1 MKSRPRSRD
10 PANDPIRSRA
20 GPFLVP
26 EWLALPVEHSPMA
39 VGIVRGTA
47 YTLMYANAAFRNL
60 SELAGATS
68 GAAIDRPLAEAFN
81 PAAAQSLR
89 ALLDKARHE
98 GIPARA
104 RLTADQTGTAAAWQ
118 CVAWS
123 ASGSGDPG
131 DHADL
136 ADPMVIEVDTSSY
149 SDRDEAKHRQIA
161 ELLLL
166 SAIREEA
173 RAIEAEAAR
182 SRAEQAKVAQDRL
195 LAEVSHDIRIPMQ
208 AIVGYASLM
217 ELEAPLTGEQL
228 EALTGI
234 RDGTRR
240 VIELARKLLRYATSV
255 ARPADVLL
263 VTVEV
268 EATLRAAK
276 SLIATQAQGK
286 GVSIAIAPGRNDAGV
301 IANPSMLLQ
310 VVLNLLDNAVK
321 FTPPGGTI
329 TISWEGIVGADGGP
343 ERTAI
348 RVADTGRGIERNE
361 LRAVFDP
368 FVQVGE
374 HAASGEAGVGLGLAI
389 SRELARAMHGE
400 LVVAS
405 TPGVGSVFT
414 LTLPST

>member
-1 MKSRPRSRD
+1 
-10 PANDPIRSRA
+10 
-20 GPFLVP
+20 
-26 EWLALPVEHSPMA
+26 MA
-39 VGIVRGTA
+39 VGIVHGTA
-47 YTLMYANAAFRNL
+47 YTLVYANAAFRNL

-68 GAAIDRPLAEAFN
+68 SAAIDRPLAEAFN
-81 PAAAQSLR
+81 PAAARSLR
-89 ALLDKARHE
+89 TLLDKARHE

-104 RLTADQTGTAAAWQ
+104 RLTADEIGVTGTWQ

-123 ASGSGDPG
+123 ASASVHLG

-136 ADPMVIEVDTSSY
+136 SDPMVIEVDTTSY

-173 RAIEAEAAR
+173 RAIEADEAR
-182 SRAEQAKVAQDRL
+182 CRAEQAKVAQDRL
-195 LAEVSHDIRIPMQ
+195 LAEVSHDIRTPMQ
-208 AIVGYASLM
+208 AIIGYASLM
-217 ELEAPLTGEQL
+217 EVEAPLTGQQL

-234 RDGTRR
+234 REGTRR

-255 ARPADVLL
+255 ARPTDVLL

-276 SLIATQAQGK
+276 SLIATQAQAK
-286 GVSIAIAPGRNDAGV
+286 GISIAIAPGLKGAGV
-301 IANPSMLLQ
+301 VANPSMLLQ

-321 FTPPGGTI
+321 FTPRGGTI
-329 TISWEGIVGADGGP
+329 TISWAEFVDADGGP

-348 RVADTGRGIERNE
+348 RVADTGRGIASDE

-368 FVQVGE
+368 YIQVGE
-374 HAASGEAGVGLGLAI
+374 HAGSGDAGVGLGLAI
-389 SRELARAMHGE
+389 SRELARAMNGE

-414 LTLPST
+414 LILPAPEAGVR